1 MRQGAAL
8 CRGQVLPVLRR
19 AVEQT
24 GVSDETEV
32 FTTLP
37 EELRNAGG
45 APADGGIDLS
55 AFDAARR
62 QSRQALEDA
71 EETMAIDPL
80 ADTSEQPAASRVP
93 QQRPEAR
100 PRPTQD
106 APRTTYYGGRPDP
119 DDRVYRKPSRGRRA
133 AVVTLVVLARRGAH
147 RRRRVVLHEPSQKR
161 RKSDAC
167 GEVYG
172 PRRLRQG
179 AFVL

>member
-1 MRQGAAL
+1 MLCKKCGRELPYAGGKFCPFCGA
-8 CRGQVLPVLRR
+8 P
-19 AVEQT
+19 VEQT

-45 APADGGIDLS
+45 APADSGIDLS

-80 ADTSEQPAASRVP
+80 ADTSEQPAAAPRVP

-100 PRPTQD
+100 VRRRTHRARPIT
-106 APRTTYYGGRPDP
+106 
-119 DDRVYRKPSRGRRA
+119 A
-133 AVVTLVVLARRGAH
+133 AVPARMTAYTASRPRAGAQ
-147 RRRRVVLHEPSQKR
+147 RS
-161 RKSDAC
+161 
-167 GEVYG
+167 
-172 PRRLRQG
+172 
-179 AFVL
+179 

>member
-1 MRQGAAL
+1 MLCKKCGRELPYAGGKFCPFCGA
-8 CRGQVLPVLRR
+8 P
-19 AVEQT
+19 VEQT

-80 ADTSEQPAASRVP
+80 ADTSEQPAAAPRVP

-106 APRTTYYGGRPDP
+106 ASRTTYYGW
-119 DDRVYRKPSRGRRA
+119 PSPTRMTAYTASR
-133 AVVTLVVLARRGAH
+133 LGA
-147 RRRRVVLHEPSQKR
+147 
-161 RKSDAC
+161 
-167 GEVYG
+167 
-172 PRRLRQG
+172 G
-179 AFVL
+179 AQRS

>member
-1 MRQGAAL
+1 MLCKKCGRELPYAGGKFCPFCGA
-8 CRGQVLPVLRR
+8 P
-19 AVEQT
+19 VEQI

-45 APADGGIDLS
+45 APADSGIDLS

-80 ADTSEQPAASRVP
+80 ADTSEQPAAAPRVP

-119 DDRVYRKPSRGRRA
+119 YDRVYRKPSRGRRDA
-133 AVVTLVVLARRGAH
+133 RRAARRGAH

-172 PRRLRQG
+172 PR
-179 AFVL
+179 

>member
-8 CRGQVLPVLRR
+8 CRGQVLPGSGG
-19 AVEQT
+19 APVEQT

-80 ADTSEQPAASRVP
+80 ADTSEQPAAASRVP

-106 APRTTYYGGRPDP
+106 APGARPIT
-119 DDRVYRKPSRGRRA
+119 A
-133 AVVTLVVLARRGAH
+133 AVPTRMIAYTASRPGA
-147 RRRRVVLHEPSQKR
+147 
-161 RKSDAC
+161 
-167 GEVYG
+167 
-172 PRRLRQG
+172 G
-179 AFVL
+179 AQRS

>member
-1 MRQGAAL
+1 MLCKKCGRELPYAGGKFCPFCGA
-8 CRGQVLPVLRR
+8 P
-19 AVEQT
+19 VEQT

-37 EELRNAGG
+37 EELRNAGD

-62 QSRQALEDA
+62 QSRQALDDA
-71 EETMAIDPL
+71 EETMAIDPP
-80 ADTSEQPAASRVP
+80 ADTSEQPAAAPRVP

-119 DDRVYRKPSRGRRA
+119 DDRVYRRPSKGRRA
-133 AVVTLVVLARRGAH
+133 AVVPLSSTVNR
-147 RRRRVVLHEPSQKR
+147 
-161 RKSDAC
+161 
-167 GEVYG
+167 
-172 PRRLRQG
+172 
-179 AFVL
+179 